1 MISAEEIVSTLGDN
15 QAVAMAQRIHNRLF
29 SNIDFADLKQNT
41 QNNADAALL
50 LSLTPQQYE
59 LKFDATTSTQLVRQ
73 FLTTLA
79 NDPETAP
86 IIVDIWQ
93 EVTDDDSMFVG
104 TVVAVGLMVNL
115 TLFMISSE
123 LEIDLGKV
131 KIRKAKVDTDAVK
144 AVMEP
149 VKSLVDLGKT
159 A

>member
-1 MISAEEIVSTLGDN
+1 MTSAEEIVSTLSDN
-15 QAVAMAQRIHNRLF
+15 QAASLAKRIHNRLF
-29 SNIDFADLKQNT
+29 SNIHFADIKENT
-41 QNNADAALL
+41 QNDADAALL

-59 LKFDATTSTQLVRQ
+59 LKFDANTSTQLVRQ
-73 FLTTLA
+73 FLVTMA

-86 IIVDIWQ
+86 VIVDTWQ
-93 EVTDDDSMFVG
+93 EVIEDDSMFVG

-123 LEIDLGKV
+123 LEVNIGSL
-131 KIRKAKVDTDAVK
+131 KIRKKTVDSDAVK

-149 VKSLVDLGKT
+149 VKSLLNLGKT